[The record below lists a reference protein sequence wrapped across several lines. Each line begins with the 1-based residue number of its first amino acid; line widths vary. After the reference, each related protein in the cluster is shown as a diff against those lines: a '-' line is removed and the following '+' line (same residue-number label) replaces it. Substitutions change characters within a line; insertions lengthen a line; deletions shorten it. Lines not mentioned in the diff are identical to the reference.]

1 MTLLQKRLAATDE
14 KLRQIKEASK
24 AAAKTKRAEIKR
36 NRADEQRR
44 TMLVGEA
51 VLRRVARGE
60 MGEDELRAIMDEA
73 LSRPADRALF
83 DLE

>member
-14 KLRQIKEASK
+14 KLRLIKEASRATAK
-24 AAAKTKRAEIKR
+24 AKRTEIKR
-36 NRADEQRR
+36 SRADELRR

-51 VLRRVARGE
+51 ILRRVSRGE
-60 MGEDELRAIMDEA
+60 MGEDELRVIMDEA